1 MFTIFLVGESSFI
14 LNYLD
19 SLSRNKFSIEF
30 FSNIDETLQ
39 NIQKFNPKLIVL
51 FEGQK
56 EADVLNFC
64 KKIREEYS
72 LSVPIL
78 LIVDFY
84 SSFNLNQLKSLGV
97 DFIIKPFTQEEF
109 NEKIESLLY
118 KEKKSIESIYEKE
131 SEIIEKL
138 RPYIKQEV
146 KSEMQ
151 SILKQILEGM
161 EQKHV

>member
-14 LNYLD
+14 SNYLD
-19 SLSRNKFSIEF
+19 SLNKNKFSIEF

-39 NIQKFNPKLIVL
+39 NIQKYNPELIVL
-51 FEGQK
+51 IEGQK
-56 EADVLNFC
+56 EADLLSFC
-64 KKIREEYS
+64 KKIREKYS
-72 LSVPIL
+72 LLLPIL

-84 SSFNLNQLKSLGV
+84 SSVNLNQFRNLGV
-97 DFIIKPFTQEEF
+97 DFIVKPFTQEEF
-109 NEKIESLLY
+109 NEKIESFLY
-118 KEKKSIESIYEKE
+118 KEKKSVESIYEKE
-131 SEIIEKL
+131 TEIIEKL
-138 RPYIKQEV
+138 RPYIRQEV

>member
-14 LNYLD
+14 SNYLD
-19 SLSRNKFSIEF
+19 SLNKNKFSIEF

-39 NIQKFNPKLIVL
+39 NIQKYNPELIVL
-51 FEGQK
+51 IEGQK
-56 EADVLNFC
+56 EADLLSFC
-64 KKIREEYS
+64 KKIREKYS
-72 LSVPIL
+72 LLLPIL

-84 SSFNLNQLKSLGV
+84 SSVNLNQFRNLGV
-97 DFIIKPFTQEEF
+97 DFIVKPFTQEEF
-109 NEKIESLLY
+109 NEKIESFLY
-118 KEKKSIESIYEKE
+118 KKKKSVESIYEKE
-131 SEIIEKL
+131 TEIIEKL